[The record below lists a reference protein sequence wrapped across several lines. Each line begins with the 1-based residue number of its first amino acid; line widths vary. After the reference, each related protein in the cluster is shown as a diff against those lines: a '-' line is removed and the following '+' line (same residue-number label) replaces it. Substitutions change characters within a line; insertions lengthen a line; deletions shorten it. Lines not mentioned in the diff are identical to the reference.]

1 MVFGPGFSYKLGKF
15 SSSKYNSGTK
25 FHLRFQKKKVTMQL
39 QYIYLKYNYTAVTIE
54 SISKTCDIF

>member
-15 SSSKYNSGTK
+15 SSKYNSGTK
-25 FHLRFQKKKVTMQL
+25 FRLRFQKKKVTMQL

-54 SISKTCDIF
+54 SISKNL